1 MMDPRQETCGDILST
16 RKRRLEELYYVSLHP
31 RYPQPLDAKQ
41 KLKQFQDQ
49 FDLTQNRL
57 FDESKLPKAVE
68 EPKPAPPPVQISTT
82 PDAGSSPEMKRRR
95 TSSIAQLS
103 PTFSRSSLKTNE
115 QQLQEML
122 LFLVP
127 SNIPEPATETKSLAE
142 LYYTTQ
148 TLPLSKL
155 IPSAHKTLTTD
166 SYHLALLEGK
176 LAVAHARIEE
186 LKRAGKW
193 GPRQPKRFQD
203 PVRRKTH
210 WDHVLDEMEW
220 MSTDFREERKFKQAM
235 ACEMAFAVLEYHK
248 YGKEA
253 CCIKT
258 KPIKFLPE
266 QKEETGEK
274 EEEESEESKMDV
286 DTSVPPPS
294 INPVEVSN
302 VTAADSVTVA
312 DYDTFL
318 SQPKLSK
325 EETTTDDEPEEPTT
339 DGEDVAGEVA
349 KNPAAPKLPE
359 SSPFKLYAS
368 VDKLDPLSK
377 ALFDNLPVSAPPASA
392 VNALQVP
399 YSDPLDN
406 SKLAPITH
414 LLAGPPESDDEWWS
428 VCLEDSPANEDT
440 PPLRSNTRS
449 TLFNSETMRRHV
461 VIKAPQPPQTKYL
474 DFRTPTM
481 WLLADDSQLLRLVK
495 EYSYNWDIVS
505 AHMLPQKTYGF
516 TANIERRTSWQCFE
530 RWFQLNPTFSLSD
543 LRGPY
548 AQAAQQWMAAAAK
561 AQAQSKRRISP
572 LGVSNESIQRG
583 HRKLR
588 WASMFD
594 GIRKSMRKRETT
606 PRPNPQP
613 PRKSQLSESNKK
625 DIASPLDLCKMKF
638 EQDKNLAKAY
648 AQQRMMPGQMPGQM
662 PPGPSN
668 IPANRQFPGQRPP
681 PPQTAAQIQAHT
693 QAQARAAAAASG
705 HMQQRMAGVGMNR
718 MPGQMADQHQMM
730 QFDRQ
735 RQLMEQQKML
745 QQQQQQQFMRNQQG
759 QVPPQQQQQGQQG
772 QVPGQ
777 GVNPN
782 VPGAQVA
789 GAAAQAGMAQRQAGQ
804 MPPGQIPAQPGQQVP
819 PGQAGNQAQM
829 MRANMRMRPGGPQA
843 AAPNEH
849 LNALIR
855 QLQNQNPALS
865 LEAATKLAHVQVQRF
880 VQKQQRQARQAQ
892 GQAAQGQM
900 RPGQP
905 QGQQPSPQMRSGSST
920 PMNMQSPQLMNVQLQ
935 QQQQQ
940 RSASPGQSP
949 AQQHAM
955 LMRMNQQQQQQQN
968 QGQAQGQNPGQ
979 GPSE

>member
-1 MMDPRQETCGDILST
+1 M
-16 RKRRLEELYYVSLHP
+16 
-31 RYPQPLDAKQ
+31 
-41 KLKQFQDQ
+41 
-49 FDLTQNRL
+49 
-57 FDESKLPKAVE
+57 
-68 EPKPAPPPVQISTT
+68 
-82 PDAGSSPEMKRRR
+82 
-95 TSSIAQLS
+95 
-103 PTFSRSSLKTNE
+103 
-115 QQLQEML
+115 
-122 LFLVP
+122 VP

-248 YGKEA
+248 YGKEV
-253 CCIKT
+253 CVKT

-266 QKEETGEK
+266 ETEEG
-274 EEEESEESKMDV
+274 KMDV
-286 DTSVPPPS
+286 DEKTEDSMPPPS
-294 INPVEVSN
+294 INPADVTNVS
-302 VTAADSVTVA
+302 AGDSVTVA
-312 DYDTFL
+312 DFDSFL
-318 SQPKLSK
+318 SRPPKQSSK
-325 EETTTDDEPEEPTT
+325 EDTDEEPEEPTT
-339 DGEDVAGEVA
+339 DGEDTATAVEP
-349 KNPAAPKLPE
+349 KRPAAPKLPE
-359 SSPFKLYAS
+359 TSPFKLYAS

-377 ALFDNLPVSAPPASA
+377 ALFDNLPVTAPPASA
-392 VNALQVP
+392 VNVLQVP

-406 SKLAPITH
+406 SKLAPVTH
-414 LLAGPPESDDEWWS
+414 LLAVPPESDEWWS
-428 VCLEDSPANEDT
+428 VCLEDSPSTEDNL
-440 PPLRSNTRS
+440 PLRSNTRS

-530 RWFQLNPTFSLSD
+530 RWFQLNPTFSLTD

-718 MPGQMADQHQMM
+718 MPGQMNDQHQMM

-745 QQQQQQQFMRNQQG
+745 QQQQQQQFMRNQG
-759 QVPPQQQQQGQQG
+759 
-772 QVPGQ
+772 
-777 GVNPN
+777 
-782 VPGAQVA
+782 
-789 GAAAQAGMAQRQAGQ
+789 
-804 MPPGQIPAQPGQQVP
+804 QVP
-819 PGQAGNQAQM
+819 PGQPGQVQGQQVNPNAQGAPVQGAQAGNMAQRPMPQGQMPAQQGQGGPPGQQGANQAQM
-829 MRANMRMRPGGPQA
+829 MRPNMRMRPNGGPQA

-892 GQAAQGQM
+892 GQAAQGGM
-900 RPGQP
+900 RPGQA
-905 QGQQPSPQMRSGSST
+905 QGQPSPQMRSGSST

-935 QQQQQ
+935 QQQQ

-955 LMRMNQQQQQQQN
+955 LMRMNQQQQQ
-968 QGQAQGQNPGQ
+968 GQGQNQGQ

>member
-1 MMDPRQETCGDILST
+1 MMDPRQETCGDIVST

-31 RYPQPLDAKQ
+31 RYPQGLDAKQ

-57 FDESKLPKAVE
+57 FDENKLPKAVE
-68 EPKPAPPPVQISTT
+68 EPKPVPTLQTST
-82 PDAGSSPEMKRRR
+82 PDAGSSPELKRRR

-103 PTFSRSSLKTNE
+103 PTFSRTSLKTNE

-127 SNIPEPATETKSLAE
+127 SNIPEPTTETKSLAE

-203 PVRRKTH
+203 PIRRKTH

-235 ACEMAFAVLEYHK
+235 ACEIAFSVLEYHK

-253 CCIKT
+253 CCVKT

-266 QKEETGEK
+266 EIN
-274 EEEESEESKMDV
+274 ESEDTESKMDI
-286 DTSVPPPS
+286 DTSMPPPS
-294 INPVEVSN
+294 INPVEVTNIS
-302 VTAADSVTVA
+302 AADSVTVV
-312 DYDTFL
+312 DYDTLL
-318 SQPKLSK
+318 SQPRTLSST
-325 EETTTDDEPEEPTT
+325 EESEDKPEEPST
-339 DGEDVAGEVA
+339 DSEEVVGGEVP
-349 KNPAAPKLPE
+349 KRPAAPKLPE

-377 ALFDNLPVSAPPASA
+377 ALFDNLPVTTPPGSA

-406 SKLAPITH
+406 SKLAPVTH
-414 LLAGPPESDDEWWS
+414 LLAAPPEQDDWWS
-428 VCLEDSPANEDT
+428 VCLEDSPADEDT
-440 PPLRSNTRS
+440 LPLRSNTRS

-530 RWFQLNPTFSLSD
+530 RWFQLNPTFSLTD

-662 PPGPSN
+662 PPVPSN

-718 MPGQMADQHQMM
+718 MPGQMNDQHQMM

-745 QQQQQQQFMRNQQG
+745 QQQQQQQFMRTQG
-759 QVPPQQQQQGQQG
+759 QVPPQPGQVQG
-772 QVPGQ
+772 QVNQ
-777 GVNPN
+777 N
-782 VPGAQVA
+782 VQGAQVA
-789 GAAAQAGMAQRQAGQ
+789 AGQAGMAQRPAGQIPQGQ
-804 MPPGQIPAQPGQQVP
+804 MPAQQGQVP

-829 MRANMRMRPGGPQA
+829 MRPNMRMRPGGPQA

-880 VQKQQRQARQAQ
+880 VQKQQRVARQAQ
-892 GQAAQGQM
+892 GQTPPQGQM

-905 QGQQPSPQMRSGSST
+905 QGQPSPQMRSGSST

-955 LMRMNQQQQQQQN
+955 LMRMNQQQQQQQQQQN
-968 QGQAQGQNPGQ
+968 QGQTQGQNQGQ